1 MPFVFDTNVAVDA
14 ARDREARARFNAFI
28 RARRGQVWLHAAVW
42 LELQVGARTE
52 EERAAVQSFVEPFV
66 DTSRVLVP
74 SQDAWHQAG
83 WVLARLADE
92 HGVDVRR
99 SSVHHDAIIAAS
111 SRESGFTVV
120 TRNLADFQSIAPYLS
135 KLTFV
140 APYP

>member
-14 ARDREARARFNAFI
+14 ARDREERARFNAFI
-28 RARRGQVWLHAAVW
+28 RERRGQVWLHAAVW

-52 EERAAVQSFVEPFV
+52 EERAALQSFVEPFV

-83 WVLARLADE
+83 RVLARLADE

-99 SSVHHDAIIAAS
+99 SSVYHDAIIATS
-111 SRESGFTVV
+111 SRESGFTLV

-135 KLTFV
+135 RLTFV